1 MSDTTITALRITDFG
16 DEPYTLRE
24 PIPVE
29 IEWTGDDYVAGFVEG
44 GVYASGDTAEEAVEN
59 LTSSLLDAFDVLSA
73 RRDKLG
79 IGLQKEFRVLSHYI
93 IPHG

>member
-29 IEWTGDDYVAGFVEG
+29 IEWTGDDYVA
-44 GVYASGDTAEEAVEN
+44 
-59 LTSSLLDAFDVLSA
+59 
-73 RRDKLG
+73 
-79 IGLQKEFRVLSHYI
+79 
-93 IPHG
+93 